1 MKIDKSR
8 LFRIAYA
15 IYRKAETNTFG
26 EALKSAW
33 KAIKLQAEMTKGVVS
48 FQYKKINGEVRN
60 AVGTLKNI
68 TQHLRGGKKNSA
80 EDVMCYF
87 DIEKKAFRSFVIVK
101 LI

>member
-8 LFRIAYA
+8 LFKIAFA
-15 IYRKAETNTFG
+15 IYRKAETATFS

-33 KAIKLQAEMTKGVVS
+33 KAIKLQVQMAEGVVK
-48 FQYKKINGEVRN
+48 FQYKKINGEIRN

-68 TQHLRGGKKNSA
+68 ANYLKGSSKRSSD
-80 EDVMCYF
+80 DVMCYF